1 MANAKFKENIKNLYM
16 REIEVWNR
24 IKSHPFILQFY
35 GASHVSQHPFIISEY
50 CSQGTVKSYIHRED
64 VNINQK
70 LQIMHDIAIGIYHLH
85 NNRIIHGDL
94 KSDNVLITDNGT
106 PKICD
111 FGLSVY
117 LSNK

>member
-1 MANAKFKENIKNLYM
+1 
-16 REIEVWNR
+16 
-24 IKSHPFILQFY
+24 
-35 GASHVSQHPFIISEY
+35 
-50 CSQGTVKSYIHRED
+50 
-64 VNINQK
+64 
-70 LQIMHDIAIGIYHLH
+70 MHDIAIGIYHLH

-117 LSNK
+117 LSNWKKYLFIIQ